1 MKQKTNGTKMSHKV
15 SVCVCVCLLCLA
27 CDLISNGFFQKSV
40 VLLLFFGLA
49 LQLNVVQAD
58 VSHLDYS
65 FSPSTQL
72 GAYHYPV
79 PRAPQRA
86 HQQVARQFVEPA
98 LEHAAFTQV
107 LTSRGY
113 VFGGN
118 AAAAAAPLTAAAT
131 APATGRA
138 IATHSDS
145 NSLNLKLPVPFGL
158 MPLNVANLPLQA
170 GASYATV
177 PHTTG
182 LTSYGTAQIQR
193 R

>member
-1 MKQKTNGTKMSHKV
+1 MSHKK
-15 SVCVCVCLLCLA
+15 SV
-27 CDLISNGFFQKSV
+27 V

-49 LQLNVVQAD
+49 LHSSAVRAD

-65 FSPSTQL
+65 IAASPQL

-86 HQQVARQFVEPA
+86 QQHVARQFVEPA

-118 AAAAAAPLTAAAT
+118 AAPIAAPLTAPAPAPAPAPAA
-131 APATGRA
+131 ATGRA